1 MNKKLFLLIF
11 LMIPLLGFSQMTSR
25 WLNDYSAGGTYYD
38 LSRIVAT
45 DSYGNVY
52 SAAQIDNGTDLDIF
66 LIKYNSVG
74 TQQWTQTFDNGG
86 DDEVINMHIDD
97 ADNVYITGNTEIGGK
112 NQLLLLKYLPDGT
125 LRWNESTSTTSGVYV
140 NASDISGTNIVL
152 TGYYA
157 SSASDLNVTTLKYD
171 STGTQSWVSS
181 YDQSAAVTTDQEI
194 GFDVCVH
201 QLTGDIYVVG
211 QAYVSGQVDALIL
224 KYNSSGAQQWAR
236 TRDYNSTNDIA
247 MAVSVGGAAVNFG
260 VYITSQSSDSPDNNM
275 VTYKYSS
282 NGIYQWESAYQIDV
296 VYKAFNYFEGGSI
309 YAYGVDNAGA
319 ATETGSFLVK
329 YNSSGTEQWD
339 LQTSRSYYTSK
350 SSYPMVNVN
359 GYIYTSDYGEV
370 KKINETTGVVEDS
383 LYIASTNIYCFI
395 PGANG
400 VIATGSANNGSY
412 FYTFEICTPVSS
424 LSAGN
429 DTLLCQFDTINL
441 NGSGAS
447 TYQWASITAGLT
459 ISGAT
464 SQNPEVY
471 TSSAY
476 GYYYA
481 KVSGYDINGCPLTND
496 TIEIEVLQ
504 GLDITSNEIFYD
516 TPIEFCSGGYVQ
528 LKVEDKFNGIA
539 EYDWFKDGVYT
550 GVSDTVYTATQ
561 EGNYFVQYY
570 HAGSGCMRNSESET
584 VSYITTQSDVDLGN
598 DTNICA
604 NVPFEISSDI
614 LGLYQWNT
622 GDTTQSINVSAPG
635 SYIVTVTVPG
645 CAGAVDTMQ
654 VLSVLQNPVV
664 DLGPDTSFCSNQP
677 YTIIADDNHSSFLW
691 SDGSTLTSLA
701 ANQSGTYW
709 CEVTNP
715 SGCTYRDS
723 VDLVYSQYGYMS
735 VSPDTSICSPG
746 IVSLRPDYIMH
757 QTDYFDFNEDNS
769 SHSYTH
775 SSYVSTPTTTS
786 TQCNGNSSVN
796 VGYANGSTAWV
807 EITVAVDPGTDQIIL
822 EPIFKFVYSGT
833 VDIEID
839 GINFG
844 SVPANATCSGDT
856 MLFTGLSSVT
866 ADGEVVLHFADNIV
880 GTDLSGCFRIT
891 EITVYSNFSPSS
903 GFGWESTSGL
913 FSSSNL
919 TDSYYTYEADDF
931 IFTYTEGSC
940 VIFDTASVEVGMVEL
955 GADIDACV
963 GDTVTIDAGTG
974 FTGYSWST
982 GESSSSIEVSSNGE
996 YIITATHA
1004 TCGTTVDTINVTF
1017 HQPAPPAI
1025 GSDTDLCAGASLL
1038 LDAGSASSWFW
1049 STGATTQTLYVTAD
1063 GSYSVTVTDMYGCQN
1078 SDTLTVSYHANPVID
1093 LGSDYAAC
1101 DTTILNAGSFAGYDW
1116 SNGSSSDT
1124 ALVTSTGSYSVTV
1137 YNAYGCSASDTIN
1150 VSIAT
1155 TPDAD
1160 INNNYGTFFK
1170 YGTIE
1175 ICDHETLYF
1184 PNTNPGCSH
1193 VWSTGSTNDT
1203 IQVTTSGLYSVT
1215 VTDPTGLCSD
1225 ADTVDVTV
1233 HPSPDGTVITYDAS
1247 CGLSDGNAAVDLTIG
1262 TAPFNYEWSTG
1273 ATSTDS
1279 ISGLAAGSY
1288 WVRVQDSNYCR
1299 DTLYFSVVNPNAPAV
1314 SFSIDSVSCNNYCDG
1329 YAGTN
1334 LTGGT
1339 SPFSF
1344 VWSNGDTTS
1353 YADTLC
1359 AGTYYLT
1366 VTDAANCV
1374 TYDTATI
1381 EEPLELSLSMYSN
1394 DESAYGAGDGSA
1406 WVVPFGGTAPYFYSW
1421 SGSSTTD
1428 SISGLTSG
1436 WYYVTV
1442 TDDNGCTAIDS
1453 VEISFTTLVDDFENL
1468 IHIYPNPVSDGHVF
1482 INKPAGYQI
1491 ESVMIYDAEGR
1502 LSMTRFEDE
1511 CIYLDQIASGVYLL
1525 QIKWNNERLSQHK
1538 LIIQK

>member
-1 MNKKLFLLIF
+1 MNKKLFLLVF
-11 LMIPLLGFSQMTSR
+11 LVIPLLGFSQMTSR

-38 LSRIVAT
+38 LSRIVKT

-66 LIKYNSVG
+66 LIKYNSEG

-86 DDEVINMHIDD
+86 NDEVINMHIDA
-97 ADNVYITGNTEIGGK
+97 ADNVYISGNTEIGGK

-125 LRWNESTSTTSGVYV
+125 MRWNENTSTTSGVYV
-140 NASDISGTNIVL
+140 MASDMSGTNIVL

-181 YDQSAAVTTDQEI
+181 YDQSAAVTTDQEK

-247 MAVSVGGAAVNFG
+247 MAVSVGGAAVNFA
-260 VYITSQSSDSPDNNM
+260 VYITTQSSDSPDNNM
-275 VTYKYSS
+275 VTYKYNS
-282 NGIYQWESAYQIDV
+282 NGVYQWESAYQIDV
-296 VYKAFNYFEGGSI
+296 VYKAFNYFEGNAI
-309 YAYGVDNAGA
+309 YAYGIDNAGSV
-319 ATETGSFLVK
+319 TETGSFLVK
-329 YNSSGTEQWD
+329 YNTSGAEQWD
-339 LQTSRSYYTSK
+339 LQTSRSYYSCTS
-350 SSYPMVNVN
+350 SFPMVNVN

-400 VIATGSANNGSY
+400 VIATGSSNNGSY

-447 TYQWASITAGLT
+447 TYQWASITPGLT

-464 SQNPEVY
+464 TQNPEVY

-496 TIEIEVLQ
+496 TVQIEVLQ
-504 GLDITSNEIFYD
+504 GLDITSNEIFYH

-584 VSYITTQSDVDLGN
+584 VSYITTQSDVDIGN

-622 GDTTQSINVSAPG
+622 GDTSQSINVSAPG

-691 SDGSTLTSLA
+691 SDGSSLTSLA

-723 VDLVYSQYGYMS
+723 IDLLYSHFGYLS
-735 VSPDTSICSPG
+735 VLPDTTICSPST
-746 IVSLRPDYIMH
+746 ISLRPEYIMH
-757 QTDYFDFNEDNS
+757 QTDYFDFNEDIS

-786 TQCNGNSSVN
+786 TQCNGNYSLN
-796 VGYANGSTAWV
+796 VGYANGSTAWI
-807 EITVAVDPGTDQIIL
+807 EITVAVEPGTDQIIL

-844 SVPANATCSGDT
+844 SVPANATCSGDS

-866 ADGEVVLHFADNIV
+866 ADGEVVLHFADNMA
-880 GTDLSGCFRIT
+880 GTDVSGCFRIT
-891 EITVYSNFSPSS
+891 EITVYSQFTPSS
-903 GFGWESTSGL
+903 GFGWTSSSGL
-913 FSSSNL
+913 YSSSNF
-919 TDSYYTYEADDF
+919 TDSYYTVGADDF

-940 VIFDTASVEVGMVEL
+940 VIFDTASVEVGMVQL
-955 GADIDACV
+955 GADIHACV
-963 GDTVTIDAGTG
+963 GDIVTIDAGTG
-974 FTGYSWST
+974 FSGYNWST
-982 GESSSSIEVSSNGE
+982 GEISSSIEVVSGDD
-996 YIITATHA
+996 YLITATDA
-1004 TCGTTVDTINVTF
+1004 SCGTTYDTIHVYF
-1017 HQPAPPAI
+1017 HQPAIPAL
-1025 GSDTDLCAGASLL
+1025 GCDTDMCAGETLM
-1038 LDAGSASSWFW
+1038 LDAGSANDWFW
-1049 STGATTQTLYVTAD
+1049 STGASTQTLSVTTD
-1063 GSYSVTVTDMYGCQN
+1063 GSYSVTVTDTYGCQN
-1078 SDTLTVSYHANPVID
+1078 SDTLTVSYHANPFID

-1116 SNGSSSDT
+1116 SNGSTSDT
-1124 ALVTSTGSYSVTV
+1124 ALITSTGSYSVTV
-1137 YNAYGCSASDTIN
+1137 YNAYGCSASDTID
-1150 VSIAT
+1150 VIVGT
-1155 TPDAD
+1155 TPEAD
-1160 INNNYGTFFK
+1160 INWTYSVYSK
-1170 YGTIE
+1170 YSTID
-1175 ICDHETLYF
+1175 ICEYETLVLYGL
-1184 PNTNPGCSH
+1184 NPGCSYL
-1193 VWSTGSTNDT
+1193 WSTGSAGDT
-1203 IQVTTSGLYSVT
+1203 IHVVNSGVYGIT
-1215 VTDPTGLCSD
+1215 VTDPTGYCVD
-1225 ADTVDVTV
+1225 YDTVNVVV
-1233 HPSPDGTVITYDAS
+1233 HPKPVFDVITEQAS
-1247 CGLSDGNAAVDLTIG
+1247 CGASDGTAVVDIISAVG
-1262 TAPFNYEWSTG
+1262 PYSYNWSDG
-1273 ATSTDS
+1273 SSTDS
-1279 ISGLAAGSY
+1279 IFNLPVGSY
-1288 WVRVQDSNYCR
+1288 WVILRDGFYCR
-1299 DTLYFSVVNPNAPAV
+1299 DTVYFSVQNPNAPSVA
-1314 SFSIDSVSCNNYCDG
+1314 FSTDSVSCFNFCDG
-1329 YAGTN
+1329 YAVTN
-1334 LTGGT
+1334 LTGGS

-1344 VWSNGDTTS
+1344 VWSNGDTSS

-1374 TYDTATI
+1374 TYDTTII
-1381 EEPLELSLSMYSN
+1381 EEPLELTILTYSTN
-1394 DESAYGAGDGSA
+1394 ESAFGSGDGSA
-1406 WVVPFGGTAPYFYSW
+1406 WVDVSGGTAPYFYSW
-1421 SGSSTTD
+1421 SGSIATTD
-1428 SISGLTSG
+1428 SITGLTSG

-1442 TDDNGCTAIDS
+1442 TDDNGCLVIDS
-1453 VEISFTTLVDDFENL
+1453 VEVDFTTSLEDFNDLVQ
-1468 IHIYPNPVSDGHVF
+1468 IYPNPVSDGHVF
-1482 INKPAGYQI
+1482 IQKPGGVEI
-1491 ESVMIYDAEGR
+1491 ISVMIFDAGGR
-1502 LSMTRFEDE
+1502 LTIAQFEDE
-1511 CIYLDQIASGVYLL
+1511 CIFVDKLASGMHIM
-1525 QIKWNNERLSQHK
+1525 QINWSNDQRTQHK
-1538 LIIQK
+1538 LIIE